1 MEVGRNTPLDGLA
14 RTLTGWLVSEEVSLQ
29 RDTHQPRGVEGEVT
43 RLFHEYRSPLLRYTL
58 ALGLP
63 VAEGEDVVQEAFLAL
78 FRHLVEDKPQANLR
92 GWIFRVGHNLALRR
106 RQQMGRIVEGLEQ
119 DTRVDPDLNPEEH
132 AAWRR
137 RQARLQSVLD
147 ALPERDRCCLLMR
160 AEGLRYREI
169 AEAMEISLG
178 AVAISLSRSLARLG
192 SVEER

>member
-1 MEVGRNTPLDGLA
+1 MDGLA
-14 RTLTGWLVSEEVSLQ
+14 RTLTGLLVSEDVSLQ
-29 RDTHQPRGVEGEVT
+29 GDTHQRRGVEGEVT

-78 FRHLVEDKPQANLR
+78 FRHLAADKPQANLR
-92 GWIFRVGHNLALRR
+92 SWIFRVGHNLALKR
-106 RQQMGRIVEGLEQ
+106 RQQMGRIVDGLEQ
-119 DTRVDPDLNPEEH
+119 DTRVDPDLNPEEQ
-132 AAWRR
+132 AAWQR

-169 AEAMEISLG
+169 AEAMEVSLG

-192 SVEER
+192 NAEER